1 MSPFKDSDDEEDD
14 DFEDEQE
21 SRRRMKFVPTWARY
35 VSNLPSPFEIT
46 TLKTVAGD
54 AWCQTSLLVR
64 YGLCLLLITFVRF
77 T

>member
-46 TLKTVAGD
+46 T
-54 AWCQTSLLVR
+54 
-64 YGLCLLLITFVRF
+64 
-77 T
+77 